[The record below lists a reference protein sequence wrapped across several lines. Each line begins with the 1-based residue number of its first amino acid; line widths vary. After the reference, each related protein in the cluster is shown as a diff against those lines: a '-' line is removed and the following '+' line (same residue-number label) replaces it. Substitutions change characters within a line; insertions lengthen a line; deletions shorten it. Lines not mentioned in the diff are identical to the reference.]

1 MLSKWFVT
9 FVALLGCAQ
18 LAAAQARRDTAT
30 LAADGATSDSG
41 GASSSSGGVQWK
53 RPNRGTAA
61 GGDSAADNAPAPLR
75 TAAAESFRA
84 PIARATKLDGGA
96 LPSDAGQELWKYD
109 ISPYTAR
116 VTSTNRPEQAVR
128 DWILRETGYE
138 AWHGEPFSA
147 LSADRNALTV
157 YATPQLQSVVRDMV
171 DRFVNTEAESY
182 AFSMRV
188 VTVPSPD
195 WRVKAHRL
203 LRPLS
208 VQSPGVQAWLM
219 HREDSAL
226 MLTELLKRYGV
237 QEHSTPHLMVN
248 NGQSAIV
255 AKTRSRNYIKDVVLR
270 ANQFPGYEPQTAQL
284 DEGFKLEFHPLL
296 SLDGKVIDAILKCE
310 IDQVEKLVP
319 VDIDVSTSVSRQQ
332 QRIEVPQAIAA
343 RLHERFHWPADQ
355 VLLIS
360 LGVVP
365 TPVPPAPGAFGLK
378 VPLLTPGSRA
388 DLLVFIKSEGK
399 VNGQPSALQPA
410 GRTANQF
417 QNRYYRGA
425 TVE

>member
-1 MLSKWFVT
+1 MTGKWLLALIT
-9 FVALLGCAQ
+9 LVATVNV
-18 LAAAQARRDTAT
+18 AAAQSRRDTAT
-30 LAADGATSDSG
+30 LAAEPSAGGSSD
-41 GASSSSGGVQWK
+41 SSSSGGARW
-53 RPNRGTAA
+53 RTPNRGAPSGNNDTA
-61 GGDSAADNAPAPLR
+61 SAANGITQLR
-75 TAAAESFRA
+75 ATTPDVSRA
-84 PIARATKLDGGA
+84 PIARASKLDSGA
-96 LPSDAGQELWKYD
+96 MPSDAGQELWRYD

-116 VTSTNRPEQAVR
+116 VTSTVRPEQAVR

-147 LSADRNALTV
+147 LSADRNSLTV
-157 YATPQLQSVVRDMV
+157 YAAPQMQSVVQDMV

-195 WRVKAHRL
+195 WRVKAHRY

-208 VQSPGVQAWLM
+208 VQSAGVQAWLM
-219 HREDSAL
+219 HREDSAVVL
-226 MLTELLKRYGV
+226 NDLLKRYGV
-237 QEHSTPHLMVN
+237 QEHSTPHLLVN
-248 NGQSAIV
+248 NGQSTVV

-270 ANQFPGYEPQTAQL
+270 ANAFPGYEPQTGQL
-284 DEGFKLEFHPLL
+284 EEGFKLEFHPLL

-319 VDIDVSTSVSRQQ
+319 VDLDVSTTVARQT
-332 QRIEVPQAIAA
+332 QRIEVPQAISA

-365 TPVPPAPGAFGLK
+365 TPVPQVSGVLK
-378 VPLLTPGSRA
+378 VPLLSSGNRA

-399 VNGQPSALQPA
+399 VSGQPGSAPPGIAPVAPAAQLPKFGA
-410 GRTANQF
+410 GR
-417 QNRYYRGA
+417 Y
-425 TVE
+425 

>member
-1 MLSKWFVT
+1 MFSKWFVT
-9 FVALLGCAQ
+9 FVALIGCAQ
-18 LAAAQARRDTAT
+18 VAAAQARRDTAT
-30 LAADGATSDSG
+30 LAAEPAASDSG
-41 GASSSSGGVQWK
+41 DAPASSGGARW
-53 RPNRGTAA
+53 RTPNRRSNSSADTAS
-61 GGDSAADNAPAPLR
+61 SANSPAPLR
-75 TAAAESFRA
+75 SIAPDNPRA
-84 PIARATKLDGGA
+84 PIARATKLDAGA
-96 LPSDAGQELWKYD
+96 MPSDAGQELWRYD

-116 VTSTNRPEQAVR
+116 VTSTVRPEQAVR

-147 LSADRNALTV
+147 LSAERNSITV
-157 YATPQLQSVVRDMV
+157 YATPQMQATVQDMV

-188 VTVPSPD
+188 ITVPSPD
-195 WRVKAHRL
+195 WRVKAHRM

-226 MLTELLKRYGV
+226 MLNELLKRYGV
-237 QEHSTPHLMVN
+237 QEHSTPHLLVN
-248 NGQSAIV
+248 NGQSTVV

-270 ANQFPGYEPQTAQL
+270 ANAFPGYEPQTAQL

-310 IDQVEKLVP
+310 IDQVEKLLP
-319 VDIDVSTSVSRQQ
+319 VDLDVSTNVARQT
-332 QRIEVPQAIAA
+332 QRIEVPQAISA

-355 VLLIS
+355 VLVIS

-365 TPVPPAPGAFGLK
+365 TPVPQASGVIK
-378 VPLLTPGSRA
+378 VPLLSPATRA

-399 VNGQPSALQPA
+399 VSAQGGALPA
-410 GRTANQF
+410 GATANQF
-417 QNRYYRGA
+417 RNRY
-425 TVE
+425 